1 MLGYNARSWCLCGV
15 CVEKNRLL
23 WGSRRGMLELDLILM
38 PFLEN
43 VYPTLAQVDK
53 ELYWKLLEEQ
63 DQDMYAWFMR
73 REDPANVEL
82 QRIVDIIRANTG
94 LQP

>member
-1 MLGYNARSWCLCGV
+1 
-15 CVEKNRLL
+15 
-23 WGSRRGMLELDLILM
+23 MLELDLILL

-43 VYPTLAQVDK
+43 VYPGLAQADK
-53 ELYWKLLEEQ
+53 ESYWALLEEQ

-73 REDPANVEL
+73 REDPIKPEL

-94 LQP
+94 LQPGAK

>member
-1 MLGYNARSWCLCGV
+1 
-15 CVEKNRLL
+15 
-23 WGSRRGMLELDLILM
+23 MLELDLILL

-43 VYPTLAQVDK
+43 IYPELLQADK
-53 ELYWKLLEEQ
+53 ESYWALLEEQ

-73 REDPANVEL
+73 REDPAKPEL

-94 LQP
+94 LQKETK

>member
-1 MLGYNARSWCLCGV
+1 MDT
-15 CVEKNRLL
+15 KRLW

-43 VYPTLAQVDK
+43 VYPTLAPDDQVS
-53 ELYWKLLEEQ
+53 YQRLLEEQ

-73 REDPANVEL
+73 REDPVNTEL

-94 LQP
+94 LQS

>member
-1 MLGYNARSWCLCGV
+1 M
-15 CVEKNRLL
+15 EKNRLF

-43 VYPTLAQVDK
+43 VYPTLAQSDK
-53 ELYWKLLEEQ
+53 ELYWMLLEEQ
-63 DQDMYAWFMR
+63 DQDMYAWFMH
-73 REDPANVEL
+73 RENPAKTEL

-94 LQP
+94 LQT